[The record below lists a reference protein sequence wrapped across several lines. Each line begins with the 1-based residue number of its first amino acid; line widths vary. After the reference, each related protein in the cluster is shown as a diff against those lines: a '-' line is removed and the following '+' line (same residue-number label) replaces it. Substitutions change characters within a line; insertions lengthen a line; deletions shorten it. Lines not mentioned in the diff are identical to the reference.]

1 MGLVSRLADLI
12 LPKKRTVTLPDGR
25 KYVGE
30 LQNGK
35 YHGQGIATWPDGR
48 KYVGGFRNNARHCN
62 DPPFSAQ
69 VRPLKHTP

>member
-62 DPPFSAQ
+62 DEMD
-69 VRPLKHTP
+69 TPSPACFGRHG